1 MRRSL
6 LSKPSRARTIARSC
20 PATTLPI
27 SWCITTSLEGG
38 RKRALPLDK
47 EHAVSVNLRIPGPTP
62 CPDDV
67 LQAMSRQMINHRGP
81 EFADIIGRI
90 TESLQHLFDTKND
103 VLTLTSAGTGAIEA
117 AVVNT
122 LSPGDRVLCVSIGV
136 FGDRFADIG
145 ATYGVDV
152 EKLAFEQGTAADP
165 QEVADALKKDSSFK
179 AVMVTHNETSTGVT
193 NDLEA
198 IANAI
203 RSVRPDI
210 LILVDA
216 ISSLGSVPLPI
227 DAWDLDVVFT
237 GSQKGWMVPPGMAM
251 VSVSKR
257 GWDAV
262 EAAKIPRYYFDYKKA
277 KSYLEK
283 GQTPWTPAVSVYFAM
298 DVALG
303 KLEAEGLANIHA
315 RHARIGQMTRD
326 GVKALGLKL
335 LADERVASN
344 TVTAVRVPDGVD
356 GAALNKMMRTEYN
369 TVLAGGQG
377 PLTGKIFRIGHLGL
391 VSEGDI
397 QACLDALKLA
407 LPRVGFSPEKVAA
420 R

>member
-1 MRRSL
+1 M
-6 LSKPSRARTIARSC
+6 
-20 PATTLPI
+20 
-27 SWCITTSLEGG
+27 
-38 RKRALPLDK
+38 
-47 EHAVSVNLRIPGPTP
+47 SVNLRIPGPTP
-62 CPDDV
+62 CDEDV
-67 LQAMSRQMINHRGP
+67 LKAMSRQMINHRGP
-81 EFADIIGRI
+81 EFREILGRI
-90 TESLQHLFDTKND
+90 TAGLQEMFETKND
-103 VLTLTSAGTGAIEA
+103 VLTLTSAGTGALEA

-145 ATYGVDV
+145 TTYGAAV
-152 EKLAFEQGTAADP
+152 EKLSFPQGTAADP
-165 QEVADALKKDSSFK
+165 AAVADALKKDTSFK

-193 NDLEA
+193 NDLGA
-198 IANAI
+198 IAKAI
-203 RSVRPDI
+203 RGVRPDI

-257 GWDAV
+257 AWAAV
-262 EAAKIPRYYFDYKKA
+262 ETARIPRYYFDYKKA

-283 GQTPWTPAVSVYFAM
+283 GETPWTPAVSVYFAM

-303 KLEAEGLANIHA
+303 KLRAEGLANIHA
-315 RHARIGQMTRD
+315 RHARLGQFTRD

-344 TVTAVRVPDGVD
+344 TVTAVMVPDGVD
-356 GAALNKMMRTEYN
+356 GPELNKMMRTEYN

-391 VSEGDI
+391 VSQPDL

-407 LPRVGFSPEKVAA
+407 LPRLGFTPTAAAA

>member
-1 MRRSL
+1 
-6 LSKPSRARTIARSC
+6 
-20 PATTLPI
+20 
-27 SWCITTSLEGG
+27 
-38 RKRALPLDK
+38 
-47 EHAVSVNLRIPGPTP
+47 VSVNLRIPGPTP

-81 EFADIIGRI
+81 EFKEIVQRI
-90 TESLQHLFDTKND
+90 TSGLQRMFETKND
-103 VLTLTSAGTGAIEA
+103 VLTLTSAGTGALEA

-122 LSPGDRVLCVSIGV
+122 LSPGDRALCVSIGV
-136 FGDRFADIG
+136 FGDRFADI
-145 ATYGVDV
+145 AKTYGVDV
-152 EKLAFEQGTAADP
+152 EKLSYEQGTAADP
-165 QEVADALKKDSSFK
+165 AQIAEALKKDASFK

-193 NDLEA
+193 NDLGT
-198 IANAI
+198 IAKAI
-203 RSVRPDI
+203 RGVRPDI

-251 VSVSKR
+251 VAVSKR
-257 GWDAV
+257 AWDAV
-262 EAAKIPRYYFDYKKA
+262 ETAKIPRYYFDYKKA

-283 GQTPWTPAVSVYFAM
+283 GETPWTPAVSVYFAM
-298 DVALG
+298 DVALK

-315 RHARIGQMTRD
+315 RHARLGQFTRD

-344 TVTAVRVPDGVD
+344 TVTAVVVPDGVE
-356 GAALNKMMRTEYN
+356 GPALNKMMRTEYN

-377 PLTGKIFRIGHLGL
+377 PLMGKIFRIGHLGL
-391 VSEGDI
+391 VTEADL

-407 LPRVGFSPEKVAA
+407 LPRLGFSPVAA
-420 R
+420 AR